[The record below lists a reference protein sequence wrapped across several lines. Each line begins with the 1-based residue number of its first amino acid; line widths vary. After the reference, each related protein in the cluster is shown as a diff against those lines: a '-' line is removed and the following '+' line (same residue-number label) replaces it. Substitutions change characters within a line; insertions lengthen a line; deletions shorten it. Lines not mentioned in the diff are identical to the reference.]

1 MTVLLYEEIRI
12 IFNIDAA
19 VESPFCAKLDLT
31 IDRIVEV
38 VGHGSLGAVIINPVP
53 THKGPVLAFGNVAVF
68 LRGNVSS
75 FPLVKAKE
83 RYIRARTIILVCFGY
98 LVIEIIQ
105 VVKLGIALRDIIVL
119 IHTGAVCAID
129 IQRITQVRRESAFA
143 AVSIFILHVD
153 IVVDMAAVSCR
164 VLIAQ
169 LYIILRTES
178 VLTDPFAIGA
188 VEVGG
193 LVTAVF
199 AVSRTLYD
207 RLILVI
213 QDLLAGDRIQLI
225 QNTAVECSSAGTI
238 IR

>member
-1 MTVLLYEEIRI
+1 
-12 IFNIDAA
+12 
-19 VESPFCAKLDLT
+19 
-31 IDRIVEV
+31 
-38 VGHGSLGAVIINPVP
+38 
-53 THKGPVLAFGNVAVF
+53 
-68 LRGNVSS
+68 
-75 FPLVKAKE
+75 
-83 RYIRARTIILVCFGY
+83 
-98 LVIEIIQ
+98 
-105 VVKLGIALRDIIVL
+105 
-119 IHTGAVCAID
+119 
-129 IQRITQVRRESAFA
+129 
-143 AVSIFILHVD
+143 
-153 IVVDMAAVSCR
+153 MAAVSCR